1 MSSDLLHVLVGMFI
15 ATTLIHSVVFA
26 AIPTSAQR
34 VLFII
39 ATWPVWVVSSLY
51 VSLRLLCKFVLQRK
65 NKEE

>member
-15 ATTLIHSVVFA
+15 ATTLIHSVVFVEV
-26 AIPTSAQR
+26 PTSAQR

-39 ATWPVWVVSSLY
+39 ATWPVWVVSNLY
-51 VSLRLLCKFVLQRK
+51 VSLRLLWKFVFQRK

>member
-34 VLFII
+34 VLFIN

>member
-1 MSSDLLHVLVGMFI
+1 MLRDLLHVLVGMFI
-15 ATTLIHSVVFA
+15 ATTLIHSVVFVEA
-26 AIPTSAQR
+26 TARPRR

-39 ATWPVWVVSSLY
+39 ATWPVWVVFNLY